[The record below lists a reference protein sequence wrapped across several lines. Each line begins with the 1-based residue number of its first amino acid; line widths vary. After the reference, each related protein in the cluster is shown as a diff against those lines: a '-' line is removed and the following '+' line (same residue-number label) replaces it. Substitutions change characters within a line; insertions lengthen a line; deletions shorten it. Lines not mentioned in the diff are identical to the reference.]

1 MEQYPQNDQI
11 SKAKEAG
18 IRFYSSPEEQE
29 EARLQE
35 ALNRTPTERFQFLMH
50 LMKLQRLMNQ
60 EKTTPKK
67 SNGSI

>member
-1 MEQYPQNDQI
+1 MEKYPQNEQI

-35 ALNRTPTERFQFLMH
+35 ALNRTPTERFLFLMH
-50 LMKLQRLMNQ
+50 LMKLQRLMDGK
-60 EKTTPKK
+60 ETSTTY
-67 SNGSI
+67 